1 MRKNSSMKSL
11 KIKLIL
17 LTLLSI
23 SVNAKDME
31 VLAQQLK
38 LSPASKAIVQ
48 WERVFKSDR
57 KMRRYKID
65 TLSMQDKEKL
75 QEYLINHAIDSDMP
89 TVAGE
94 S

>member
-1 MRKNSSMKSL
+1 MKSL